1 MLLYKYKASFAMKY
15 IYSILTICLFTLKVR
30 SQSSLLPISNVNP
43 RLGIFYSED
52 VSVHASH
59 QPLIVSHRL
68 NDSILGKRLSLTDL
82 HERSW
87 IFRKLFSEHL
97 VEIESNDYQVNFDFL
112 PDMWVGKHGG
122 GSIWNNTREIS
133 VDGRVGNKFAFN
145 ATISE
150 NQGMYARYYSDYI
163 KRNRVVPGQGHA
175 KLYGENGFDYSNS
188 TANLSYTLSK
198 YVNIQLGYGKNF
210 IGNGYRSLL
219 LSDFAFNYPFLKVT
233 GTLGRVQYTAMWAQF
248 EDLYDIGFDDETHYN
263 KKYGVFHYLDW
274 NVNERL
280 SVGFFENVMWAPRGA
295 ELSYAIPILFLRP
308 AEYNNGSPDKVLLG
322 LNGSYKLRENYV
334 AYGQIAI
341 NEFTLKE
348 VFAGDGYWA
357 NKHAVQIGIRGF
369 DLFKVAN
376 LNTTFEYNAAR
387 PYTYSAS
394 QRIKNYGH
402 YNEPLAHPFGANF
415 REYIALVNYRYNRW
429 EARVQTNVA
438 TYGLDMNGLN
448 YGKNIYLDYTTR
460 VDDYGVEIGHG
471 LKTNFFYANTSV
483 AYLLNPKNNLRFELG
498 YTHRSEVN
506 VQKRDKQNFVTIG
519 LRSSFRNKYQD
530 F

>member
-1 MLLYKYKASFAMKY
+1 MKY
-15 IYSILTICLFTLKVR
+15 IYTLISVCLYSARLY

-43 RLGIFYSED
+43 ALEMYQTDNKSHHISQQPIILNYS
-52 VSVHASH
+52 AK
-59 QPLIVSHRL
+59 
-68 NDSILGKRLSLTDL
+68 DSLLEKQVQIGEWQKKNWL
-82 HERSW
+82 
-87 IFRKLFSEHL
+87 FRKLFTEHL
-97 VEIESNDYQVNFDFL
+97 IEIESDEYKINFDFH
-112 PDMWVGKHGG
+112 PNMWVGQQDRRT
-122 GSIWNNTREIS
+122 IWNNTREIA
-133 VDGRVGNKFAFN
+133 VDGRVGNKFTFN
-145 ATISE
+145 ATVSE
-150 NQGMYARYYSDYI
+150 NQGNYASYYNDYI
-163 KRNRVVPGQGHA
+163 RRNRVVPGQGHA
-175 KLYGENGFDYSNS
+175 KLYGEDGFDFSNS
-188 TANLSYTLSK
+188 TANLSYTPSK
-198 YVNIQLGYGKNF
+198 YINIQLGYGKNF
-210 IGNGYRSLL
+210 IGNGYRSML
-219 LSDFAFNYPFLKVT
+219 LSDYAFNYPFLKVT

-248 EDLYDIGFDDETHYN
+248 EDLYDIGFDDETPYD

-274 NVNERL
+274 NVNKRL
-280 SVGFFENVMWAPRGA
+280 SLGLFENVMWSPRGA
-295 ELSYAIPILFLRP
+295 ELSYAIPLLFLRP

-322 LNGSYKLRENYV
+322 LNGSYKLSKNYV

-348 VFAGDGYWA
+348 VFAGNGYWA
-357 NKHAVQIGIRGF
+357 NKHAAQVGIRAF
-369 DLFKVAN
+369 DLFKVQS
-376 LNTTFEYNAAR
+376 LNATLEYNAAR

-402 YNEPLAHPFGANF
+402 YNESLAHPFGANF

-448 YGKNIYLDYTTR
+448 YGKNIYLDYTSR

-506 VQKRDKQNFVTIG
+506 DQKRDKQNFITIG
-519 LRSSFRNKYQD
+519 LKSSFRNKYQD